1 MKAPRLFLLLF
12 SFYQTT
18 LPARVSVTI
27 SPSRSQHFEYEK
39 LSVDCGDWTAWRYT
53 TNSWNLSQCEL
64 GWGAKSSSSCEI
76 GTAKATDSGVYWCQ
90 SRHGDSSNVVNIT
103 VTGGPV
109 TLQSPVL
116 PVPEGEDVML
126 RCIKRNSS
134 ALPAEFYK
142 DGVSIGRG
150 AEGNWT
156 RRRFSRS
163 DEGFYKCKVG
173 NEESP
178 PSWLLMK
185 DDSVPASLLSVSPD
199 VTQLFEY
206 DGLSLSC
213 GNNSRSHGWRIIRAT
228 KLDGK
233 EGMLVNSS
241 EKWGEAS
248 PSGFRIHAAKKTDSG
263 VYWCESPARQRS
275 NSLSIS
281 FYGTDKIILQS
292 PGRPVMEG
300 DNVTLHCKTNQPW
313 DSLPGFY
320 KDGSFIRTE
329 RDGHMTIHNV
339 SRSDEGL
346 YKCNIS
352 TGGESPP
359 SWLFVRGDTFLS
371 PQALP
376 KDNSTDEAT
385 PSTSSSTS
393 TDASLLSANV
403 SSIAQDSRS
412 DMEETSSAGSSPPSV
427 LTLIRHLVV
436 ICPYCI
442 STVLLVSICRQKPKG
457 NSNLLRSVC
466 SCGRKQRVSMAMSPP
481 REDDQGADRAYE
493 NVIPDV
499 TTEHNF

>member
-376 KDNSTDEAT
+376 KDNSTDE
-385 PSTSSSTS
+385 
-393 TDASLLSANV
+393 
-403 SSIAQDSRS
+403 DSRS

-466 SCGRKQRVSMAMSPP
+466 SCAGRKQRVSMAMSPP

>member
-53 TNSWNLSQCEL
+53 TSSWNLSQCEL
-64 GWGAKSSSSCEI
+64 GWGAKSSSSCDI
-76 GTAKATDSGVYWCQ
+76 GTAKTTDSGVYWCQ

-103 VTGGPV
+103 VIGGPV
-109 TLQSPVL
+109 ILQSPVL
-116 PVPEGEDVML
+116 PVTEGEDVTL
-126 RCIKRNSS
+126 SCIKRKSS

-142 DGVSIGRG
+142 DGVSIGKG
-150 AEGNWT
+150 PEGYWT
-156 RRRFSRS
+156 LRRFSRS
-163 DEGFYKCKVG
+163 GEGFYKCKVG

-178 PSWLLMK
+178 PSWMLMK

-275 NSLSIS
+275 NSLNIS

-359 SWLFVRGDTFLS
+359 SWLFVR
-371 PQALP
+371 
-376 KDNSTDEAT
+376 
-385 PSTSSSTS
+385 
-393 TDASLLSANV
+393 
-403 SSIAQDSRS
+403 DSRS
-412 DMEETSSAGSSPPSV
+412 DMEETSAVSSPSSV

-436 ICPYCI
+436 VCPYCI

-457 NSNLLRSVC
+457 NSNLLRSIS
-466 SCGRKQRVSMAMSPP
+466 SCAGRKQHVSMAMSPP
-481 REDDQGADRAYE
+481 REDDEGVDREYE
-493 NVIPDV
+493 DVIPDV
-499 TTEHNF
+499 TTEHHF

>member
-53 TNSWNLSQCEL
+53 TSSWNLSQCEL
-64 GWGAKSSSSCEI
+64 GWGAKSSSSCDI
-76 GTAKATDSGVYWCQ
+76 GTAKTTDSGVYWCQ

-103 VTGGPV
+103 VIGGPV
-109 TLQSPVL
+109 ILQSPVL
-116 PVPEGEDVML
+116 PVTEGEDVTL
-126 RCIKRNSS
+126 SCIKRKSS

-142 DGVSIGRG
+142 DGVSIGKG
-150 AEGNWT
+150 PEGYWT
-156 RRRFSRS
+156 LRRFSRS
-163 DEGFYKCKVG
+163 GEGFYKCKVG

-178 PSWLLMK
+178 PSWMLMK

-275 NSLSIS
+275 NSLNIS

-359 SWLFVRGDTFLS
+359 SWLFVR
-371 PQALP
+371 
-376 KDNSTDEAT
+376 
-385 PSTSSSTS
+385 
-393 TDASLLSANV
+393 
-403 SSIAQDSRS
+403 DSRS
-412 DMEETSSAGSSPPSV
+412 DMEETSAVSSPSSV

-436 ICPYCI
+436 VCPYCI
-442 STVLLVSICRQKPKG
+442 STVLLVSICRQKPKA
-457 NSNLLRSVC
+457 
-466 SCGRKQRVSMAMSPP
+466 GRKQHVSMAMSPP
-481 REDDQGADRAYE
+481 REDDEGVDREYE
-493 NVIPDV
+493 DVIPDV
-499 TTEHNF
+499 TTEHHF